1 MSIQLTISRNIA
13 LLSLLGALCGCAA
26 TNASVVGGR
35 EAGQV
40 SSIPVLR
47 DIRVTGEGDNAQ
59 VIISAD
65 RPIAYTF
72 YTAANPPK
80 GVIDIAQVQPGA
92 NTSPIAINSGNIK
105 RIETTRF
112 GEGDAAMTR
121 VEVILSR
128 DVEMTA
134 ATDPKDKNTIRLA
147 FVPTP
152 ASGPAQDAADESPA
166 PAPVQ
171 EPTAAQNPQPE
182 QPPVISA
189 PAEPASVKVAAA
201 ITAIT
206 PRKDFLEIQTS
217 GDVTDFK
224 TFRLTKPERLVLD
237 VFGVRAAMP
246 QKVVPVNS
254 IGIGTVRV
262 GAYPEKVRLV
272 LDAAEDRL
280 PEFSVKKTAGGLAIV
295 PSTAS
300 AAVAQPQKV
309 EQAPASVPV
318 TVHKAEQAQAVSRAI
333 PEIESIEFNVTD
345 NVSRVVIA
353 TTAPCDVDKPFKSA
367 EGVTLNFR
375 NCTLP
380 KKWQRHLDT
389 SAFAG
394 VVRMVTP
401 YQVKTNGR
409 NDVKVQ
415 VRMSKQA
422 PYELRRDAGVVY
434 LEIKNPVELDAPRI
448 AEELAPAGEPERT
461 VAAAAKPITAAPGSE
476 GRKAYTGRRVTLEF
490 SDADIRKIFQLIAE
504 VSNLNFIVGDDV
516 TGTITLKLVN
526 VPWDQALDVILDNKG
541 LGMQRDG
548 NIVQIRPISKVQ
560 SLADEEQSLKKAK
573 ERAMELQT
581 EIFEVN
587 YAAVSDVVNQFNA
600 VKSDRGMISPDTRTN
615 SVIVKDIAPNL
626 ENMRILLKNL
636 DAPEK
641 QVMIEARIVEVET
654 SISSELGIQ
663 WGIHA
668 RDANILGITNVDTGF
683 GGILS
688 GTASTVANST
698 FGPGLAT
705 GITFGKI
712 LGGTNQ
718 SLDLKLSALATRGNA
733 KIISTPKVVTLNNK
747 AAKIS
752 QGQMIPYSNTS
763 STEGAKTEF
772 VEAALTLEVTPH
784 ITSAGSVIMKI
795 KATNDTA
802 GTPIGNSDTPP
813 INKKEATTELV
824 VNNGETTVI
833 GGIYIDSDQDS
844 DTGVPFLKD
853 IPMIGHLFK
862 SSVKKKVKTELLIFI
877 TPKILAT

>member
-1 MSIQLTISRNIA
+1 MSIQLTISRNIT
-13 LLSLLGALCGCAA
+13 LLSLLGTLCGCAA
-26 TNASVVGGR
+26 NNAAVVGDR

-40 SSIPVLR
+40 SPVPALR
-47 DIRVTGEGDNAQ
+47 DIRVTGEGDDAQ

-65 RPIAYTF
+65 RPVAYTF
-72 YTAANPPK
+72 YTVANPPK
-80 GVIDIAQVQPGA
+80 GVVDIAQVQPGA
-92 NTSPIAINSGNIK
+92 FTKPVEINSGNIK

-112 GEGDAAMTR
+112 GAGDAAMTR
-121 VEVILSR
+121 VEVFLSR

-134 ATDPKDKNTIRLA
+134 TTDAKDKSTMRLA
-147 FVPTP
+147 FVPAPAATP
-152 ASGPAQDAADESPA
+152 AKDSVAE
-166 PAPVQ
+166 APVQ
-171 EPTAAQNPQPE
+171 EPVAAQNPQPE
-182 QPPVISA
+182 QSPIISE
-189 PAEPASVKVAAA
+189 PAEPAPAKAADA

-217 GDVTDFK
+217 GEVTDFK
-224 TFRLTKPERLVLD
+224 TFRLTKPDRLVLD
-237 VFGVRAAMP
+237 VFGVRAAMA

-254 IGIGTVRV
+254 MGIGTVRV

-272 LDAAEDRL
+272 LDAAGDRL
-280 PEFSVKKTAGGLAIV
+280 PEFSVKKTAAGLVVAPPTV
-295 PSTAS
+295 S
-300 AAVAQPQKV
+300 AAVAETRKV
-309 EQAPASVPV
+309 DQAAAPAPE
-318 TVHKAEQAQAVSRAI
+318 TAHKAEQKQAISSGN
-333 PEIESIEFNVTD
+333 PEIESIEFNVVD

-353 TTAPCDVDKPFKSA
+353 TSAPCDVDKPVKSA
-367 EGVTLNFR
+367 EGVTLNLR
-375 NCTLP
+375 NCILP

-394 VVRMVTP
+394 VVRTVTP

-422 PYELRRDAGVVY
+422 PYELRREAGVVY
-434 LEIKNPVELDAPRI
+434 LDIKNPVELDAPRV
-448 AEELAPAGEPERT
+448 AEELTSPGDAVRPVP
-461 VAAAAKPITAAPGSE
+461 VAARPIMVSPESQ
-476 GRKAYTGRRVTLEF
+476 GRKVYTGRRVTLEF

-548 NIVQIRPISKVQ
+548 NIVQIRPKSKVQ
-560 SLADEEQSLKKAK
+560 TLADEEQSMKKAK

-581 EIFEVN
+581 EVFEVN
-587 YAAVSDVVNQFNA
+587 YASVSDVVTQFNA
-600 VKSDRGMISPDTRTN
+600 VKSERGMISPDTRTN
-615 SVIVKDIAPNL
+615 SVIVKDIAPSL
-626 ENMRILLKNL
+626 DAMRILLKNL

-683 GGILS
+683 GGILT
-688 GTASTVANST
+688 GVASTAANTT

-752 QGQMIPYSNTS
+752 QGQMIPYQNTS

-802 GTPIGNSDTPP
+802 GTPIGQSDTPP

-853 IPMIGHLFK
+853 IPLIGHLFK

-877 TPKILAT
+877 TPKIIAT

>member
-1 MSIQLTISRNIA
+1 MSIQLTISRNIT

-26 TNASVVGGR
+26 NNAAFVGDR

-40 SSIPVLR
+40 SPVPALR

-65 RPIAYTF
+65 RPVAYTF
-72 YTAANPPK
+72 YTVANPPK
-80 GVIDIAQVQPGA
+80 GVVDIAQVQPGA
-92 NTSPIAINSGNIK
+92 YTKPVEINSGNIK
-105 RIETTRF
+105 RIETARF

-121 VEVILSR
+121 VEVFLSR

-134 ATDPKDKNTIRLA
+134 TTDSKDKGTMRLA
-147 FVPTP
+147 FVPEPVSTP
-152 ASGPAQDAADESPA
+152 AKDSGAE
-166 PAPVQ
+166 APVQ
-171 EPTAAQNPQPE
+171 EPVAAQNSQPE
-182 QPPVISA
+182 QSPVTSA
-189 PAEPASVKVAAA
+189 PAEPAPAKAADA

-217 GDVTDFK
+217 GEVTDFK

-237 VFGVRAAMP
+237 VFGVRADMA
-246 QKVVPVNS
+246 QKVVPINS
-254 IGIGTVRV
+254 MGIGTVRV

-272 LDAAEDRL
+272 LDAAGDRL
-280 PEFSVKKTAGGLAIV
+280 PEFSVRKTAAGLVVAPPAVSEAV
-295 PSTAS
+295 PE
-300 AAVAQPQKV
+300 PRKV
-309 EQAPASVPV
+309 EQAPAVVPV
-318 TVHKAEQAQAVSRAI
+318 TAPKAEQKQAITSVA
-333 PEIESIEFNVTD
+333 PEVESIEFNVVD
-345 NVSRVVIA
+345 NMSRVVIA
-353 TTAPCDVDKPFKSA
+353 TSAPCDVDKPVKSA
-367 EGVTLNFR
+367 DGVTINLR

-415 VRMSKQA
+415 VKLSKQA
-422 PYELRRDAGVVY
+422 PYELRREAGVVY
-434 LEIKNPVELDAPRI
+434 LDIKNPVELDAPRI
-448 AEELAPAGEPERT
+448 ADELASSGDDGHPVP
-461 VAAAAKPITAAPGSE
+461 AAAKPLVASPESQ

-548 NIVQIRPISKVQ
+548 NIVQIRPKSKVQ
-560 SLADEEQSLKKAK
+560 TLADEEQSLKKAK

-581 EIFEVN
+581 EVFEVN
-587 YAAVSDVVNQFNA
+587 YASVGDVVTQFNA
-600 VKSDRGMISPDTRTN
+600 VKSDRGMISQDTRTN

-626 ENMRILLKNL
+626 EDMRILLKNL

-683 GGILS
+683 GGILT
-688 GTASTVANST
+688 GVASTAANTT

-712 LGGTNQ
+712 LGGSNQ

-733 KIISTPKVVTLNNK
+733 RIISTPKVVTLNNK

-752 QGQMIPYSNTS
+752 QGQMIPYQNTS

-802 GTPIGNSDTPP
+802 GTPIGQSDTPP

-853 IPMIGHLFK
+853 IPLIGHLFK